1 MNRQEIEEIVIEII
15 AEELSIDTREI
26 NLDST
31 FKDLGADSLDEM
43 EIMIHIE
50 KKIHIT
56 ISDDSATK
64 LNNVRDL
71 CKFIENK
78 LQEL

>member
-15 AEELSIDTREI
+15 AEELSIDTSEI

-50 KKIHIT
+50 KKFISLFPT
-56 ISDDSATK
+56 I
-64 LNNVRDL
+64 
-71 CKFIENK
+71 
-78 LQEL
+78 LQQTLIMSETFVSL

>member
-31 FKDLGADSLDEM
+31 FIDLGADSLDET
-43 EIMIHIE
+43 EIMIHVE
-50 KKIHIT
+50 KKFHIT
-56 ISDDSATK
+56 ISDDSAAT

-71 CKFIENK
+71 CKFIENN
-78 LQEL
+78 LQK